1 MNNKYLSVFILFT
14 ISYLYS
20 TAFAFAQ
27 NKTVIDSLE
36 KQINHSSIHD
46 TTKINLMV
54 SLIRELYA
62 FEPRKA
68 SQYAE
73 IALPL
78 SQKIDFKKGEV
89 RVLYYTGMIAYYAG
103 DNVKA
108 MNCFLQSL
116 KISELSND
124 AELIGAN
131 LSRIGDINREEGNY
145 TQADEYINK
154 AITILRKT
162 SNKLFLITA
171 LFHRGLLHLYQENF
185 IKSLESLE
193 EALFISQTI
202 KDNRYIAIS
211 LYYIGEVYLKQKDY
225 ERAFNYYR
233 QSITFNEKINNRL
246 LLAGTLNN
254 VGKLF
259 LSTQQLDSAIIYSR
273 NALNLARTINQKSEI
288 ADAYAILYKSHYAKK
303 QIDSAFYY
311 QSRWI
316 VENDSL
322 FNEKKNKQIFLL
334 QYNAQ
339 KEKDKI
345 EIEKQKAEIAKRDT
359 LLYASIAI
367 ICFIL
372 LIIIILYINNRNKTV
387 ANLKM
392 QKQKAEIEEKNQAI
406 IMQNEELRQ
415 HQEELKLIN
424 ENLEE
429 KKQEIE
435 LLNDNLE
442 SVVTQRTQE
451 LKQTMDNLTKQNQDL
466 QQFSYII
473 SHNLRAPVARVL
485 GLVNLFNEEDYSYH
499 FNKEIM
505 SHLKKTTNDL
515 DTVIGDLTQIISIR
529 NDLSKIKE
537 KIDIIQLVTQ
547 EQFLLRDEIE
557 KSKAL
562 IDTKGIKENT
572 LFSIKSY
579 VQSII
584 HNLLSNAIKY
594 KSPHRE
600 PIIRI
605 STTIEKDFICMSF
618 KDNGIGMNLNNIDK
632 YKIFGLYKRIHDHV
646 EGKGMGLFLVKTQ
659 IESLGGKIEVE
670 SQLDVGTIFKVYFP
684 K

>member
-1 MNNKYLSVFILFT
+1 
-14 ISYLYS
+14 
-20 TAFAFAQ
+20 
-27 NKTVIDSLE
+27 
-36 KQINHSSIHD
+36 
-46 TTKINLMV
+46 
-54 SLIRELYA
+54 
-62 FEPRKA
+62 
-68 SQYAE
+68 
-73 IALPL
+73 
-78 SQKIDFKKGEV
+78 
-89 RVLYYTGMIAYYAG
+89 
-103 DNVKA
+103 
-108 MNCFLQSL
+108 
-116 KISELSND
+116 
-124 AELIGAN
+124 
-131 LSRIGDINREEGNY
+131 
-145 TQADEYINK
+145 
-154 AITILRKT
+154 
-162 SNKLFLITA
+162 
-171 LFHRGLLHLYQENF
+171 
-185 IKSLESLE
+185 
-193 EALFISQTI
+193 
-202 KDNRYIAIS
+202 
-211 LYYIGEVYLKQKDY
+211 LKQKDY

>member
-1 MNNKYLSVFILFT
+1 MNNKYLPIVILFA

-20 TAFAFAQ
+20 ITIVFAQ
-27 NKTVIDSLE
+27 NKTLIDSLE

-46 TTKINLMV
+46 TTKINVIV

-62 FEPRKA
+62 FEPHKA
-68 SQYAE
+68 SKYAE

-78 SQKIDFKKGEV
+78 SQKINFKKGEV
-89 RVLYYTGMIAYYAG
+89 RVLYYMGMIAYYAG

-108 MNCFLQSL
+108 MNNFLQSL

-162 SNKLFLITA
+162 PNKLFLITA

-211 LYYIGEVYLKQKDY
+211 LYYIAEVYLKQKDY

-259 LSTQQLDSAIIYSR
+259 LSTQQLDSAIIYSHD
-273 NALNLARTINQKSEI
+273 ALNVARTINQKAEI
-288 ADAYAILYKSHYAKK
+288 TDAYAILYKSHYTKK

-372 LIIIILYINNRNKTV
+372 LIIIILYINNRNKTI

-392 QKQKAEIEEKNQAI
+392 QKQKGEIEEKNQAI

-594 KSPHRE
+594 KSPRRE
-600 PIIRI
+600 PIIHV
-605 STTIEKDFICMSF
+605 STTIENDFICMSF